1 MARFRLTF
9 PTIPTATL
17 GPQRGHIGATNDQIA
32 ADNTGHQWSSI
43 LTAQQLTS
51 AGIPGR
57 RITPVLSR
65 TEHVTFASLC
75 VVVRMTTPRRKRIV
89 EADRMRR
96 PREQTM
102 SSLRD
107 KLHWVR
113 CKLHVHRWR
122 PEKDYQGKWYR
133 ECRDCG
139 TISGMAR
146 FPLGAG

>member
-65 TEHVTFASLC
+65 TEEVAWASIHAGSVPQQARAVIE
-75 VVVRMTTPRRKRIV
+75 VV
-89 EADRMRR
+89 DREV
-96 PREQTM
+96 PG
-102 SSLRD
+102 
-107 KLHWVR
+107 VR
-113 CKLHVHRWR
+113 C
-122 PEKDYQGKWYR
+122 
-133 ECRDCG
+133 
-139 TISGMAR
+139 
-146 FPLGAG
+146 